1 MSGNFWRGDLYREIG
16 GLIVFALCDVNSFYA
31 SCETVFRPDLRGRP
45 VVVLSNNDGC
55 VISRSAEAKP
65 FVKMGEPYFKQKDIF
80 RHHGVVC
87 FSSNYELY
95 ADMSNR
101 VMTTL
106 EEMSPRCEKYSIDE
120 VFCDLTGVRNC
131 RVLTE
136 FGHELRATV
145 RQRTHLTVGVGIA
158 QTKTLAKLANHAAKR
173 WQQQTGSVVD
183 LSNAERQRKLMAA
196 LPVEE
201 VWGVGRR
208 IAKRLETM
216 GIRTVLQL
224 ADTDIRFI
232 RKHFNV
238 VLERTVRELR
248 GEPCLE
254 LEEFAPVKQEIICSR
269 SFGHRITEYEEMRQA
284 ICSYASRAAE
294 KLRQEHQY
302 CRFIS
307 VFVKTSPF
315 APDERYYA
323 NNASVTLLTPT
334 QDSRDII
341 AAATR
346 CLDAIWQSGCRYQK
360 AGVMLGDFYSQ
371 GVAQLNLFDEN
382 APRKNSQKLMEVLD
396 RLNAEDGRGTLYF
409 AGQGIQQPWQMKREM
424 LSPRYTTRYSDLPT
438 VK

>member
-1 MSGNFWRGDLYREIG
+1 M
-16 GLIVFALCDVNSFYA
+16 FALCDVNSFYA
-31 SCETVFRPDLRGRP
+31 SCESVFRPDLRGRP

-173 WQQQTGSVVD
+173 WQQQTGGVVD